1 MILLRKLWKGETVVN
16 ETYKILNSIGSV
28 QLKRAELAISDLIKH
43 NIVDNKTSI
52 ENLLELLKEFSR
64 EEISRYKDTKMEQEY
79 FRKQIEMEW
88 FYEIWFI

>member
-1 MILLRKLWKGETVVN
+1 MVN

-79 FRKQIEMEW
+79 FRKQIEME
-88 FYEIWFI
+88 